1 MPRMLLLAALIAA
14 VPALALAQPDK
25 PVQTAAKPAAY
36 ARASKMTGVIAK
48 KRKPKPDPVS
58 DLPSG
63 PKAMVGTWVIGKDG
77 EGASACTIRLNAPG
91 VIGGFQLVAP
101 KSCKDVLERWDDLYA
116 WYIATDGDLVMA
128 DGLRQPVLVFH
139 KLNDDFGDWATEG
152 DTWDRL
158 LLARAS
164 SVGVSR

>member
-14 VPALALAQPDK
+14 VPALAQAQPDK
-25 PVQTAAKPAAY
+25 PVQTAAKSAVY
-36 ARASKMTGVIAK
+36 AQPSKMTGAIAK
-48 KRKPKPDPVS
+48 KRKAKPVS

-63 PKAMVGTWVIGKDG
+63 PKALVGAWVIGKDG

-91 VIGGFQLVAP
+91 VIGGFQLAAP
-101 KSCKDVLERWDDLYA
+101 KSCKAVLDRWDDLYA

-128 DGLRQPVLVFH
+128 DGLRQPGLVFH
-139 KLNDDFGDWATEG
+139 KLNDGDWATEG

-164 SVGVSR
+164 SVGISR

>member
-1 MPRMLLLAALIAA
+1 MPRRLLLAAMIAA
-14 VPALALAQPDK
+14 VPGLAQAQSDK
-25 PVQTAAKPAAY
+25 SIRSAAKPAAY
-36 ARASKMTGVIAK
+36 AQPPDMTSAMARKRNAK
-48 KRKPKPDPVS
+48 PVS

-63 PKAMVGTWVIGKDG
+63 PKALVGAWVIGKDG
-77 EGASACTIRLNAPG
+77 EGASTCTIRLNAPG
-91 VIGGFQLVAP
+91 VIGGFQLAAP

-139 KLNDDFGDWATEG
+139 KRNDGDWATEG

-158 LLARAS
+158 LLARTS
-164 SVGVSR
+164 KVGISR